1 MNLVERNEG
10 KKIQH
15 EVDGTKIT
23 FDDML
28 TIDLKRYQKE
38 EERVIDISL
47 DEDDILQMGLGKWY
61 IANIVIPP
69 KEYEF
74 IENENEVDDEG
85 NPVLTKVAKPLDMG
99 KVTLTLWALPYN
111 YGYYSLEG
119 GF

>member
-1 MNLVERNEG
+1 MTIVERNEG
-10 KKIQH
+10 LKIPY
-15 EVDGTKIT
+15 EVNGTKIT

-38 EERVIDISL
+38 EERVVDISL
-47 DEDDILQMGLGKWY
+47 DEDEILQMGLGKWY
-61 IANIVIPP
+61 IANLVIPP

-74 IENENEVDDEG
+74 VESGSDEEG
-85 NPVLTKVAKPLDMG
+85 NPVLNKVAKPLDMD